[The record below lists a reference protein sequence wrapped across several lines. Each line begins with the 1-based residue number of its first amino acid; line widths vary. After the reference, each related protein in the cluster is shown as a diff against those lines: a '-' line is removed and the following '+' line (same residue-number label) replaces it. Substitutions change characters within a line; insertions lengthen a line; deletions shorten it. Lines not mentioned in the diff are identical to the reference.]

1 MAVFEYVGFDAAGK
15 AVKGVVDADS
25 ARTARSRLRKLGLFP
40 TDVTE
45 QKAGSSGGVKGK
57 GLSMEIDFSKYLQRV
72 GPQDIATLAT
82 QMSTL
87 VGAGIP
93 MVEALTALVE
103 QTENP
108 KLKGVLTDVR
118 EKVNEG
124 ATLARAMR
132 AHPSV
137 FDDLFVNMIDAGEQS
152 GALEMVLQRL
162 AAYTEASVA
171 LRGKLVAAVTYPIL
185 MMLVSSGLVLGLFT
199 FVIPRIKRIF
209 DSYGKALPLLTQ
221 LLFGVS
227 NFVTGN
233 WVLLLI
239 ATPIVI
245 WGVRR
250 WLRTPRG
257 RAWWHR
263 TQLKLPVFG
272 PLNRTV
278 AVSRFCRTLGTL
290 LVSGVPILTALA
302 IVKSVVGNDLIAAA
316 IEGAGKNIA
325 EGQSI
330 AVPLKQS
337 GEFPPIVTHMI
348 TIGEKTGELES
359 MLTKVADAYD
369 AEVENTVNSL
379 TSLLT
384 PILTVFMGLVVAV
397 IALGILLPML
407 QMTSAIR

>member
-1 MAVFEYVGFDAAGK
+1 MAVFEYAGFDAAGK
-15 AVKGVVDADS
+15 AIKGVIDADS
-25 ARTARSRLRKLGLFP
+25 ARTARSRLRKQGLFP
-40 TDVTE
+40 TDVSE
-45 QKAGSSGGVKGK
+45 QRAGTVKGK
-57 GLSMEIDFSKYLQRV
+57 GLALEIDFGKYLQRV

-93 MVEALTALVE
+93 MVEALSALVE

-108 KLKGVLTDVR
+108 KLKSVLTDVR

-124 ATLARAMR
+124 ATLAKAMR
-132 AHPSV
+132 AHPTV
-137 FDDLFVNMIDAGEQS
+137 FDELFINMIDAGEQS
-152 GALEMVLQRL
+152 GALELVMQRL

-185 MMLVSSGLVLGLFT
+185 MMLVSSALVLGLFT

-209 DSYGKALPLLTQ
+209 DSYGKALPILTQ
-221 LLFGVS
+221 VLFGIS
-227 NFVTGN
+227 NFVTEH
-233 WVLLLI
+233 WLALLI
-239 ATPIVI
+239 VTPGLV
-245 WGVRR
+245 WGARR

-257 RAWWHR
+257 RAWWHK
-263 TQLKLPVFG
+263 TQLRLPVFG

-302 IVKSVVGNDLIAAA
+302 IVKSVVGNDLIAGA

>member
-1 MAVFEYVGFDAAGK
+1 MPVFEYVGFDAAGK
-15 AVKGVVDADS
+15 PIKGVLDADS
-25 ARTARSRLRKLGLFP
+25 AKSARANLRKRGLFP
-40 TDVTE
+40 TDVNE
-45 QKAGSSGGVKGK
+45 QKAGTVRGK
-57 GLSMEIDFSKYLQRV
+57 GLSIEIDFARFFQRV
-72 GPQDIATLAT
+72 SPQDLATLT
-82 QMSTL
+82 SQMSTL
-87 VGAGIP
+87 VGANIP
-93 MVEALTALVE
+93 MVEALSALTE

-108 KLKGVLTDVR
+108 KLKSVLTDVR

-124 ATLARAMR
+124 TTLAKALR
-132 AHPSV
+132 AHPTV

-152 GALEMVLQRL
+152 GALELVLQRL
-162 AAYTEASVA
+162 SAYTEASVA
-171 LRGKLVAAVTYPIL
+171 LRGKLVSAVTYPIL
-185 MMLVSSGLVLGLFT
+185 MLLVSSGLVLGLFT

-209 DSYGKALPLLTQ
+209 DSFGKALPIITQ
-221 LLFGVS
+221 ILFGIS
-227 NFVTGN
+227 NFIIN
-233 WVLLLI
+233 YKWLLI
-239 ATPIVI
+239 VGIPLII

-250 WLRTPRG
+250 WVRTPKG

-272 PLNRTV
+272 PLNRIV

-290 LVSGVPILTALA
+290 LVSGVPILTALG
-302 IVKSVVGNDLIAAA
+302 IVKTVVGNDVIAAA
-316 IEGAGKNIA
+316 VEAAGKNIA

-348 TIGEKTGELES
+348 TIGEKTGELEG

-369 AEVENTVNSL
+369 NEVENTVNSL

-384 PILTVFMGLVVAV
+384 PILTIFMGGVVAT

-407 QMTSAIR
+407 QLSSAVSH